1 MKQHEQWTSKLG
13 FILAAAGSAIG
24 LGAIWKF
31 PYMAGTNGGGI
42 FLLLFILFTLLIG
55 APMILAEFIIG
66 RSTQKDAITSYKV
79 LAKNSKWHYIGVLGV
94 VASFILLSFY
104 SVVGGWIVAYLGK
117 SFIGGLAHL
126 SLEEYGELF
135 GQTISSPYQILL
147 AQFIFLLITVYVVQA
162 GVQSGIEKASKILMP
177 LLFIIFMIL
186 LARSITLEGAAEGV
200 RFFLQPN
207 FSLITPNTFLMALGQ
222 ALFSL
227 SVGISIMVTYSSYL
241 SKGENL
247 VKSAGSVVG
256 LNILISLLSGLV
268 IFPAVFALGLQ
279 PDEGPGLV
287 FVILPAVFDQLPF
300 GTIFLAMFLIL
311 LLFATLTSAF
321 SILEIIVAVI
331 VKDNQGKRRKTAW
344 ITGLIIFLLGIPS
357 ALSFGVLSNIRIA
370 DLGIFDMADFLVSNI
385 ALPLGA
391 FMISIFVGYRIPKN
405 ILQDEFFQGSTLK
418 KSVFQVWYYLIRYL
432 IPVAILIVFIQS
444 LGIFKWIQSLGNL

>member
-1 MKQHEQWTSKLG
+1 MKQHEQWTSKIG

-42 FLLLFILFTLLIG
+42 FFLIFILFTLLIG
-55 APMILAEFIIG
+55 APMLLAEFIIG
-66 RSTQKDAITSYKV
+66 RSTQKDAISSYKM
-79 LAKNSKWHYIGVLGV
+79 LAKGSKWHLIGVLGV

-104 SVVGGWIVAYLGK
+104 SVVGGWIVTYLGK
-117 SFIGGLAHL
+117 SFMGGLSNFTL
-126 SLEEYGELF
+126 DEYSGLF
-135 GQTISSPYQILL
+135 EQTITSPYLALI
-147 AQFIFLLITVYVVQA
+147 AQFIFILITIYVVQA

-177 LLFIIFMIL
+177 LLFIIFLVL
-186 LARSITLEGAAEGV
+186 LVRSLTLEGAWEGV

-207 FSLITPNTFLMALGQ
+207 LSLITPNTFLMALGQ

-241 SKGENL
+241 TKGENL

-256 LNILISLLSGLV
+256 LNIIISLLSGLV
-268 IFPAVFALGLQ
+268 IFPAVFALGMQ

-300 GTIFLAMFLIL
+300 GVIFLAMFMIL

-331 VKDNQGKRRKTAW
+331 VKDNQEKRKKVAW
-344 ITGLIIFLLGIPS
+344 ITGIIIFIMGIPS
-357 ALSFGVLSNIRIA
+357 ALSFGVLSDITI
-370 DLGIFDMADFLVSNI
+370 DGLIIFDAADYLVTNI
-385 ALPLGA
+385 ALPVGA
-391 FMISIFVGYRIPKN
+391 LLISIFVGYRIPKD
-405 ILQDEFFQGSTLK
+405 ILKDEFFQGSTVK
-418 KSVFQVWYYLIRYL
+418 KSVFSIWYYLIRYVV
-432 IPVAILIVFIQS
+432 PVGILLVFIQS
-444 LGIFKWIQSLGNL
+444 LGFI

>member
-1 MKQHEQWTSKLG
+1 MKQHEQWTSKIG

-42 FLLLFILFTLLIG
+42 FFLIFILFTLLIG
-55 APMILAEFIIG
+55 APMLLAEFIIG
-66 RSTQKDAITSYKV
+66 RSTQKDAISSYKM
-79 LAKNSKWHYIGVLGV
+79 LAKGSKWHLIGVLGV

-104 SVVGGWIVAYLGK
+104 SVVGGWIVTYLGK
-117 SFIGGLAHL
+117 SFIGGLSNFTL
-126 SLEEYGELF
+126 DEYSGLF
-135 GQTISSPYQILL
+135 EQTIASPYLALI
-147 AQFIFLLITVYVVQA
+147 AQFIFILITIYVVQA

-177 LLFIIFMIL
+177 LLFIIFIVL
-186 LARSITLEGAAEGV
+186 LVRSLTLEGAWEGV

-207 FSLITPNTFLMALGQ
+207 LSLITPNTFLMALGQ

-241 SKGENL
+241 TKGENL

-256 LNILISLLSGLV
+256 LNIIISLLSGLV

-300 GTIFLAMFLIL
+300 GVIFLAMFMIL

-331 VKDNQGKRRKTAW
+331 VKDNQEKRKKVAW
-344 ITGLIIFLLGIPS
+344 ITGIIIFIMGIPS
-357 ALSFGVLSNIRIA
+357 AISFGVLSDITIA
-370 DLGIFDMADFLVSNI
+370 GLSIFDASDYLVTNI
-385 ALPLGA
+385 ALPLGSLL
-391 FMISIFVGYRIPKN
+391 ISIFVGYRIPKD
-405 ILQDEFFQGSTLK
+405 ILKDEFFQGSTVK
-418 KSVFQVWYYLIRYL
+418 KSAFTIWYYLIRYV
-432 IPVAILIVFIQS
+432 IPVGILLVFIQS
-444 LGIFKWIQSLGNL
+444 LGLI

>member
-1 MKQHEQWTSKLG
+1 MKQHEQWTSKIG

-31 PYMAGTNGGGI
+31 PYMAGTNGGGFF
-42 FLLLFILFTLLIG
+42 FLLFLLFTLLIG
-55 APMILAEFIIG
+55 APMLLAEFIIG

-79 LAKNSKWHYIGVLGV
+79 LAKNSRWHYIGILGV

-104 SVVGGWIVAYLGK
+104 SVVGGWIVTYLGK
-117 SFIGGLAHL
+117 SIAGGLSHF
-126 SLEEYGELF
+126 SLEEYGGLF
-135 GQTISSPYQILL
+135 VQTISSPYQVLIS
-147 AQFIFLLITVYVVQA
+147 QFIFLAITIWVVQA

-177 LLFIIFMIL
+177 LLFIIFIVL
-186 LARSITLEGAAEGV
+186 LVRSLTLEGASEGV
-200 RFFLQPN
+200 LFFLQPDP
-207 FSLITPNTFLMALGQ
+207 SLITPNTFLMALGQ

-247 VKSAGSVVG
+247 VRSAGSVVG

-268 IFPAVFALGLQ
+268 IFPAVFALGLK

-287 FVILPAVFDQLPF
+287 FVVLPAVFDQLPLGGF
-300 GTIFLAMFLIL
+300 FLTMFLVL

-321 SILEIIVAVI
+321 SILEIIVAVL
-331 VKDNQGKRRKTAW
+331 VRDNQEKRRRIAFV
-344 ITGLIIFLLGIPS
+344 TGIIIFILGIPS
-357 ALSFGVLSNIRIA
+357 ALSFGVLSDFTIA
-370 DLGIFDMADFLVSNI
+370 GLGFFDAADFLVSNI

-391 FMISIFVGYRIPKN
+391 LLISIFVGCRVPKN
-405 ILQDEFFQGSTLK
+405 ILEDEFFQGSSVK
-418 KSVFQVWYYLIRYL
+418 KGLFQIWYYLIRYV
-432 IPVAILIVFIQS
+432 IPFGILLVFLRS
-444 LGIFKWIQSLGNL
+444 LGFL

>member
-1 MKQHEQWTSKLG
+1 MKQHEQWTSKIG

-42 FLLLFILFTLLIG
+42 FFLIFILFTLLIG
-55 APMILAEFIIG
+55 APMLLAEFIIG
-66 RSTQKDAITSYKV
+66 RSTQKDAISSYKM
-79 LAKNSKWHYIGVLGV
+79 LAKGSKWHLIGVLGV

-104 SVVGGWIVAYLGK
+104 SVVGGWIVTYLGK
-117 SFIGGLAHL
+117 SFIGGLSNFTL
-126 SLEEYGELF
+126 DEYSGLF
-135 GQTISSPYQILL
+135 EQAIASPYLALI
-147 AQFIFLLITVYVVQA
+147 AQFIFILITIYVVQA

-177 LLFIIFMIL
+177 LLFIIFLVL
-186 LARSITLEGAAEGV
+186 LVRSLTLEGAWEGV

-207 FSLITPNTFLMALGQ
+207 LSLITPNTFLMALGQ

-241 SKGENL
+241 TKGENL

-256 LNILISLLSGLV
+256 LNIIISLLSGLV
-268 IFPAVFALGLQ
+268 IFPAVFALGMQ

-300 GTIFLAMFLIL
+300 GVIFLAMFMIL

-331 VKDNQGKRRKTAW
+331 VKDNQEKRRKVAW
-344 ITGLIIFLLGIPS
+344 ITGIIIFIMGIPS
-357 ALSFGVLSNIRIA
+357 ALSFGVLSDITI
-370 DLGIFDMADFLVSNI
+370 DGLIIFDAADYLVTNI
-385 ALPLGA
+385 ALPVGA
-391 FMISIFVGYRIPKN
+391 LLISIFVGYRIPKD
-405 ILQDEFFQGSTLK
+405 ILKDEFFQGSTVK
-418 KSVFQVWYYLIRYL
+418 KSVFIIWYYLIRYVV
-432 IPVAILIVFIQS
+432 PVGILLVFIQS
-444 LGIFKWIQSLGNL
+444 LGLI

>member
-1 MKQHEQWTSKLG
+1 MKQHEQWTSKIG

-42 FLLLFILFTLLIG
+42 FFLIFILFTLLIG
-55 APMILAEFIIG
+55 APMLLAEFIIG
-66 RSTQKDAITSYKV
+66 RSTQKDAISSYKM
-79 LAKNSKWHYIGVLGV
+79 LAKGSKWHFIGVLGV

-104 SVVGGWIVAYLGK
+104 SVVGGWIVTYLGK
-117 SFIGGLAHL
+117 SFIGGLSNFTL
-126 SLEEYGELF
+126 DEYSGLF
-135 GQTISSPYQILL
+135 EQTIASPYLALI
-147 AQFIFLLITVYVVQA
+147 AQFIFILITIYVVQA

-177 LLFIIFMIL
+177 LLFIIFLVL
-186 LARSITLEGAAEGV
+186 LVRSLTLEGAWEGV

-207 FSLITPNTFLMALGQ
+207 LSLITPNTFLMALGQ

-241 SKGENL
+241 TKGENL
-247 VKSAGSVVG
+247 IKSAGSVVG
-256 LNILISLLSGLV
+256 LNIIISLLSGLV
-268 IFPAVFALGLQ
+268 IFPAVFALGMQ

-300 GTIFLAMFLIL
+300 GVIFLAMFMIL

-331 VKDNQGKRRKTAW
+331 VKDNQEKRKKVAW
-344 ITGLIIFLLGIPS
+344 ITGIIIFIMGIPS
-357 ALSFGVLSNIRIA
+357 ALSFGVLSDITI
-370 DLGIFDMADFLVSNI
+370 DGLIIFDASDYLVTNI
-385 ALPLGA
+385 ALPVGA
-391 FMISIFVGYRIPKN
+391 LLISIFVGYRIPKD
-405 ILQDEFFQGSTLK
+405 ILKDEFFQGSTVK
-418 KSVFQVWYYLIRYL
+418 KSVFTIWYYLIRYV
-432 IPVAILIVFIQS
+432 IPVGILLVFIQS
-444 LGIFKWIQSLGNL
+444 LGFI

>member
-1 MKQHEQWTSKLG
+1 MKQHEQWTSKVG

-42 FLLLFILFTLLIG
+42 FFLIFILFTLLIG
-55 APMILAEFIIG
+55 APMLLAEFIIG
-66 RSTQKDAITSYKV
+66 RSTQKDAISSFKV

-104 SVVGGWIVAYLGK
+104 SVVGGWIVTYLGK
-117 SFIGGLAHL
+117 SFIGGLSNFTL
-126 SLEEYGELF
+126 DEYAGLF
-135 GQTISSPYQILL
+135 VQTISSPFQAVI
-147 AQFIFLLITVYVVQA
+147 AQFIFILITIYVVQA

-177 LLFIIFMIL
+177 LLFIIFLVL
-186 LARSITLEGAAEGV
+186 LVRSMTLEGAWEGV

-207 FSLITPNTFLMALGQ
+207 LSLITPNTFLMALGQ

-241 SKGENL
+241 TKGENL

-256 LNILISLLSGLV
+256 LNIIISLLSGLV

-300 GTIFLAMFLIL
+300 GVFFLAMFMIL

-331 VKDNQGKRRKTAW
+331 VKDNQEKRRRVAW
-344 ITGLIIFLLGIPS
+344 ITGIIIFIMGIPS
-357 ALSFGVLSNIRIA
+357 ALSFGVLSDITIA
-370 DLGIFDMADFLVSNI
+370 GLSIFDAEDYLVTNI
-385 ALPLGA
+385 ALPVGA
-391 FMISIFVGYRIPKN
+391 LLISLFVGYRIPKD
-405 ILQDEFFQGSTLK
+405 ILKDEFFQGSTVK
-418 KSVFQVWYYLIRYL
+418 KSVFTIWYYLIRYV
-432 IPVAILIVFIQS
+432 IPVGILLIFIQS
-444 LGIFKWIQSLGNL
+444 LGII

>member
-1 MKQHEQWTSKLG
+1 MKQHEQWTSKIG

-42 FLLLFILFTLLIG
+42 FFLIFILFTLLIG
-55 APMILAEFIIG
+55 APMLLAEFIIG

-79 LAKNSKWHYIGVLGV
+79 LAKGSQWHYIGILGV

-104 SVVGGWIVAYLGK
+104 SVVGGWIVTYLGK
-117 SFIGGLAHL
+117 SFIGGLSNFTL
-126 SLEEYGELF
+126 DEYSGLF
-135 GQTISSPYQILL
+135 EQTIASPYLALI
-147 AQFIFLLITVYVVQA
+147 AQFIFILITIYVVQA

-177 LLFIIFMIL
+177 LLFIIFLVL
-186 LARSITLEGAAEGV
+186 LIRSLTLEGAWEGV
-200 RFFLQPN
+200 RFFLQPDL
-207 FSLITPNTFLMALGQ
+207 SLITPNTFLMALGQ

-241 SKGENL
+241 TKGENL

-256 LNILISLLSGLV
+256 LNIIITLLSGLV

-300 GTIFLAMFLIL
+300 GVIFLAMFMIL

-331 VKDNQGKRRKTAW
+331 VKDNQEKRKKVAW
-344 ITGLIIFLLGIPS
+344 VTGIIIFIMGIPS
-357 ALSFGVLSNIRIA
+357 ALSFGVLSDITFNGLI
-370 DLGIFDMADFLVSNI
+370 IFDAADYLVTNI
-385 ALPLGA
+385 ALPVGA
-391 FMISIFVGYRIPKN
+391 LLISIFVGHRIPKD
-405 ILQDEFFQGSTLK
+405 ILKDEFFQGSTVK
-418 KSVFQVWYYLIRYL
+418 KSVFTVWYFLIRYI
-432 IPVAILIVFIQS
+432 IPVGILLVFIQS
-444 LGIFKWIQSLGNL
+444 LGLI

>member
-1 MKQHEQWTSKLG
+1 MKQHEQWTSKIG

-42 FLLLFILFTLLIG
+42 FFLIFILFTLLIG
-55 APMILAEFIIG
+55 APMLLAEFIIG
-66 RSTQKDAITSYKV
+66 RSTQKDAISSYKM
-79 LAKNSKWHYIGVLGV
+79 LAKGSKWHLIGVLGV

-104 SVVGGWIVAYLGK
+104 SVVGGWIVTYLGK
-117 SFIGGLAHL
+117 SFIGGLSNFTL
-126 SLEEYGELF
+126 DEYSGLF
-135 GQTISSPYQILL
+135 EQTIASPYLALI
-147 AQFIFLLITVYVVQA
+147 AQFIFILITIYVVQA

-177 LLFIIFMIL
+177 LLFIIFLVL
-186 LARSITLEGAAEGV
+186 LVRSLTLEGAWEGV

-207 FSLITPNTFLMALGQ
+207 LSLITPNTFLMALGQ

-241 SKGENL
+241 TKGENL

-256 LNILISLLSGLV
+256 LNIIISLLSGLV

-300 GTIFLAMFLIL
+300 GVIFLAMFMIL

-331 VKDNQGKRRKTAW
+331 VKDNQEKRKKVAW
-344 ITGLIIFLLGIPS
+344 ITGIIIFIMGIPS
-357 ALSFGVLSNIRIA
+357 ALSFGVLSDITIEG
-370 DLGIFDMADFLVSNI
+370 LIIFDAADYVVTNI
-385 ALPLGA
+385 ALPVGA
-391 FMISIFVGYRIPKN
+391 LLISIFVGYRIPKD
-405 ILQDEFFQGSTLK
+405 ILKDEFFQGSTVK
-418 KSVFQVWYYLIRYL
+418 KSVFTIWYYLIRYV
-432 IPVAILIVFIQS
+432 IPVGILLIFIQS
-444 LGIFKWIQSLGNL
+444 LGII

>member
-1 MKQHEQWTSKLG
+1 MKQHEQWTSKIG

-42 FLLLFILFTLLIG
+42 FFLIFILFTLLIG
-55 APMILAEFIIG
+55 APMLLAEFIIG
-66 RSTQKDAITSYKV
+66 RSTQKDAISSYKM
-79 LAKNSKWHYIGVLGV
+79 LAKGSNWHLIGVLGV

-104 SVVGGWIVAYLGK
+104 SVVGGWIVTYLGK
-117 SFIGGLAHL
+117 SFIGGL
-126 SLEEYGELF
+126 SNFTLEEYSGLF
-135 GQTISSPYQILL
+135 EQTIASPYLALI
-147 AQFIFLLITVYVVQA
+147 AQFIFILITIYVVQA

-177 LLFIIFMIL
+177 LLFIIFLVL
-186 LARSITLEGAAEGV
+186 LVRSLTLEGAWEGV

-207 FSLITPNTFLMALGQ
+207 LSLITPNTFLMALGQ

-241 SKGENL
+241 TKGENL
-247 VKSAGSVVG
+247 IKSAGSVVG
-256 LNILISLLSGLV
+256 LNIIISLLSGLV
-268 IFPAVFALGLQ
+268 IFPAVFALGMQ

-300 GTIFLAMFLIL
+300 GVIFLAMFMIL

-331 VKDNQGKRRKTAW
+331 VKDNQEKRKKVAW
-344 ITGLIIFLLGIPS
+344 ITGIIIFIMGIPS
-357 ALSFGVLSNIRIA
+357 ALSFGVLSDITI
-370 DLGIFDMADFLVSNI
+370 DGLIIFDAADYLVTNI
-385 ALPLGA
+385 ALPVGA
-391 FMISIFVGYRIPKN
+391 LLISIFVGYRIPKD
-405 ILQDEFFQGSTLK
+405 ILKDEFFQGSTVK
-418 KSVFQVWYYLIRYL
+418 KSVFTIWYYLIRYV
-432 IPVAILIVFIQS
+432 IPVGILLVFIQS
-444 LGIFKWIQSLGNL
+444 LGFI

>member
-1 MKQHEQWTSKLG
+1 MTQHEQWTSKIG

-42 FLLLFILFTLLIG
+42 FFLIFILFTLLIG
-55 APMILAEFIIG
+55 APMLLAEFIIG
-66 RSTQKDAITSYKV
+66 RSTQKDAISSYKM
-79 LAKNSKWHYIGVLGV
+79 LAKGSKWHLIGVLGV

-104 SVVGGWIVAYLGK
+104 SVVGGWIVTYLGK
-117 SFIGGLAHL
+117 SFMGRLSNFTLDEYSGLF
-126 SLEEYGELF
+126 E
-135 GQTISSPYQILL
+135 QTIASPYLALI
-147 AQFIFLLITVYVVQA
+147 AQFIFILITIYVVQA

-177 LLFIIFMIL
+177 LLFIIFL
-186 LARSITLEGAAEGV
+186 LLLVRSLTLEGAWEGV

-207 FSLITPNTFLMALGQ
+207 LSLITPNTFLMALGQ

-241 SKGENL
+241 TKGENL

-256 LNILISLLSGLV
+256 LNIIISLLSGLV
-268 IFPAVFALGLQ
+268 IFPAVFALGMQ

-300 GTIFLAMFLIL
+300 GVIFLAMFMIL

-331 VKDNQGKRRKTAW
+331 VKDNQEKRKKVAW
-344 ITGLIIFLLGIPS
+344 ITGIIIFIMGIPS
-357 ALSFGVLSNIRIA
+357 ALSFGVLSDITI
-370 DLGIFDMADFLVSNI
+370 DGLIIFDAADYLVTNI
-385 ALPLGA
+385 ALPVGA
-391 FMISIFVGYRIPKN
+391 LLISIFVGYRIPKD
-405 ILQDEFFQGSTLK
+405 ILKDEFFQGSTVK
-418 KSVFQVWYYLIRYL
+418 KSVFSIWYYLIRYVV
-432 IPVAILIVFIQS
+432 PVGILLVFIQS
-444 LGIFKWIQSLGNL
+444 LGFI